1 MRAHNLSWKIIVP
14 ALAVA
19 AMLVPAAIVYGHP
32 DALGTRFVSPAT
44 GTDTGDCDDNH
55 HPCRTLVY
63 ALTQVA
69 PGNAIKLAAGNY
81 DVSGI
86 DVENLLIGKEG
97 VRGGYSAEDHFA
109 IQDAETNP
117 TRVSGLADAYRN
129 NFIAHGFTV
138 VDANGDPLPR
148 IILPK
153 LAAPTACT
161 NGMAGTFP
169 CHNIDYLAQ
178 VRLTDI
184 PGAPTSGSEI
194 WGLVDLDDNRE
205 YAILGHRNGTAF
217 YDVTNPAA
225 PTLVANIPGNP
236 SLWREVKAYQ
246 VFDAALGR
254 HRAYAYATTEAPGG
268 GLQIFDLTDLP
279 NSVTLANT
287 LTQFS
292 TSHTLYISNINYATN
307 AALPGATPYLF
318 IAGANIGGGA
328 FRIYD
333 LTNPT
338 SPTLV
343 TPPPAGTGYM
353 HDSTSMLITDNR
365 TTQCAN
371 AHNPCQVL
379 VDFNETSIDL
389 WDVTDKAAPV
399 RLSTTTYPTATYVHS
414 GWPTAD
420 NLFIVVHD
428 ELDELQRNLNT
439 HIYTLDIA
447 DLRTPSLVTSYIGG
461 VTSTDHNGYTIGNRY
476 YVSHYKRGLVIFDV
490 TNPRSLEEIGSFDTY
505 LSPQANSAGTD
516 GAWGVYPFLTSGT
529 LLVSDIENG
538 MFLLRKNETLPPPAP
553 PVVSNPDPPR
563 AGGGG
568 GGGGG
573 AVDPALLILFAGLA
587 MLRARR
593 KTPR

>member
-1 MRAHNLSWKIIVP
+1 MRTHKLPFRFLVP
-14 ALAVA
+14 ALALATAV
-19 AMLVPAAIVYGHP
+19 LLPAAIVYGHP
-32 DALGTRFVSPAT
+32 DALGTLFVAPAT
-44 GTDTGDCDDNH
+44 GSDAGDCNDSH
-55 HPCRTLVY
+55 RPCRTLLY
-63 ALTQVA
+63 ALSQVE
-69 PGNAIKLAAGNY
+69 PGNAIKLAVGTY

-86 DVENLLIGKEG
+86 DVENLLVGKEG

-109 IQDAETNP
+109 IQNAETNP
-117 TRVSGLADAYRN
+117 TRVSGVPDAFRN
-129 NFIAHGFTV
+129 NFIAHGFIV
-138 VDANGDPLPR
+138 IDANGDPLPR
-148 IILPK
+148 IIMPK
-153 LAAPTACT
+153 LLVPTACAS
-161 NGMAGTFP
+161 GMAGANP
-169 CHNIDYLAQ
+169 CHNIDFLAQ
-178 VRLTDI
+178 VQLQEI
-184 PGAPTSGSEI
+184 PGAPTSASEI

-205 YAILGHRNGTAF
+205 YAILGHRLGTAF
-217 YDVTNPAA
+217 YDVTTPGT
-225 PTLVANIPGNP
+225 PVLVANIPGNT

-268 GLQIFDLTDLP
+268 GLQIFDLTNLP

-292 TSHTLYISNINYATN
+292 SSHTLYISNINYATN
-307 AALPGATPYLF
+307 AALPGATPYLY

-328 FRIYD
+328 YRIYS
-333 LTNPT
+333 LANPT
-338 SPTLV
+338 VPTQV
-343 TPPPAGTGYM
+343 TAPPAGTGYM

-371 AHNPCQVL
+371 AHNPCEVL
-379 VDFNETSIDL
+379 VDFNELSVDL

-399 RLSTTTYPTATYVHS
+399 RLSTTTFPTATYLHS

-420 NLFIVVHD
+420 NMFIVVHD
-428 ELDELQRNLNT
+428 ELDELQRGLNT

-447 DLRTPSLVTSYIGG
+447 DLRNPNLVTSYVGG

-490 TNPRSLEEIGSFDTY
+490 TNPRALTEIGSFDTY
-505 LSPQANSAGTD
+505 LSPTANSAGTD

-538 MFLLRKNETLPPPAP
+538 MFVLRKNETLPPPAP
-553 PVVSNPDPPR
+553 PSSNPPPSLP
-563 AGGGG
+563 GSGG

-573 AVDPALLILFAGLA
+573 AIDPTLLILFAGLA

-593 KTPR
+593 KAPL